1 MGRKSWEVPALVVVA
16 LVLTTSA
23 QEARPQDE
31 RTAEE
36 REHAAA
42 WGAHHLCAGLS
53 VVGRD
58 YVREPA
64 AVIEQDIAPAFRWEG
79 SFVAASSVIKMAL
92 ERARAAMS

>member
-1 MGRKSWEVPALVVVA
+1 MERKSWGVPALVVMG
-16 LVLTTSA
+16 LFLTTSP
-23 QEARPQDE
+23 QEARAQDE

-42 WGAHHLCAGLS
+42 WDAHHLCAGLF

-58 YVREPA
+58 YAREPA
-64 AVIEQDIAPAFRWEG
+64 AVIEQDIALAFRWEG

-92 ERARAAMS
+92 ERARAAMF